1 MGESNSR
8 HAELE
13 RLWQLLLEA
22 YKRYVEE
29 KK

>member
-8 HAELE
+8 QEEYE
-13 RLWQLLLEA
+13 RLRQLLLEA
-22 YKRYVEE
+22 FKRYVEE